1 MKYNHLFGPV
11 PSRRLGA
18 SLGVDLVPL
27 KTCTLNC
34 VYCECGETTNLTTDR
49 KEYVPLQPV
58 IDELDNYLGQ
68 KPKLDYITFSGSG
81 EPTLHSGID
90 QIINFLKS
98 NYQQYKICL
107 LTNGTLFTD
116 SSVRSAVREIDLI
129 IPSLD
134 AASEKTFQQ
143 INRPHAKINC
153 ADLIGGLIKLRHE
166 YPGIIT
172 LEIFVVPGLNDN
184 PEELALLKEAVKKIS
199 PDRVQIGTL
208 DRPGTEDW
216 VEAAEMK
223 DMRQI
228 AAYLGNT
235 ELIGDFR
242 PRHAFSSFQDSYSR
256 QILQI
261 LRRRPCTVSDLQ
273 QVLDLRPVEIQKYI
287 NHLLLQGKI
296 EAEQKSR
303 GIFLKIKNNHG
314 GLA

>member
-34 VYCECGETTNLTTDR
+34 VYCECGETTNLTVDR

-116 SSVRSAVREIDLI
+116 SFVRSTVREIDLI

-143 INRPHAKINC
+143 INRPHANINC
-153 ADLIGGLIKLRHE
+153 TDLIGGLIKLRHE
-166 YPGIIT
+166 YSGKIT

-184 PEELALLKEAVKKIS
+184 SEELALLKEAVKKIS

-216 VEAAEMK
+216 VEAADME

-228 AAYLGNT
+228 AAYIGNT

-242 PRHAFSSFQDSYSR
+242 PRYAFSSFQDSYSR

-261 LRRRPCTVSDLQ
+261 LRRRPCTASDLQ

-287 NHLLLQGKI
+287 NQLLLQGKI
-296 EAEQKSR
+296 EAEHKNR